1 MENVLQKGEKYDMA
15 RNDTG
20 LVPTPVR
27 NVGYGILGLG
37 VLYVGLKVAGVV
49 WSVTTWVLPVAA
61 VGLVGYGG
69 YRWVK
74 NNL

>member
-1 MENVLQKGEKYDMA
+1 MS
-15 RNDTG
+15 RNTSM
-20 LVPTPVR
+20 VPAPVR
-27 NVGYGILGLG
+27 NVGYGLLGLAG
-37 VLYVGLKVAGVV
+37 LYVGLKAVGLV
-49 WSVTTWVLPVAA
+49 WSVTTWALPVAA

>member
-1 MENVLQKGEKYDMA
+1 MVRDNRSLMPA
-15 RNDTG
+15 
-20 LVPTPVR
+20 PVR
-27 NVGYGILGLG
+27 NVGYGILGLAG
-37 VLYVGLKVAGVV
+37 LYVAFKTLGIV
-49 WSVTTWVLPVAA
+49 WSVTSWALPVAA